1 VLTAEAVG
9 HLLERVVEAVAAAA
23 VAVRSL
29 LLLVELEEEEEEVVV
44 VVGMES
50 RLPAEQGAVVLEA
63 GEELVSLVWMAGKGA
78 LGDLAEVW

>member
-9 HLLERVVEAVAAAA
+9 HLLERVVEAVAVAA

-29 LLLVELEEEEEEVVV
+29 LLLVELEEEEVVV